1 MLPDFSP
8 LGVVVVGDV
17 MLDRYLSGRVER
29 ISPEAPVPVLRYER
43 EEDRLGGAGN
53 VGLNLVALGAR
64 TALAGVTGADDNA
77 DRLGQAL
84 RENGIGTSAL
94 VRDARRPT
102 TVKTRVIA
110 QNQQLL
116 RVDRESTENLTG
128 EVEEA
133 LLGELA
139 LLLRP
144 GAPNLVLLQDYNK
157 GVLTPTVIER
167 TLALSHE
174 AGIAVAVDPKAANFW
189 LYRGVDLFKPN
200 LREIQQQCDFP
211 VRPDVSSLDRAAGE
225 IFDRLGCRNVMTTLS
240 EHGIYYHDGT
250 RSGIE
255 PTQARRIADVSGAG
269 DTVIS
274 VAACGLAAGMSLQEV
289 AHLANLAGAQVIA
302 KPGVVAVDAAELRAE
317 WGRGA

>member
-225 IFDRLGCRNVMTTLS
+225 IFDRLGCRNVMITLS

>member
-53 VGLNLVALGAR
+53 VGLNLVALGVR
-64 TALAGVTGADDNA
+64 TALAGVTGEDDNA
-77 DRLGQAL
+77 TRLGEAL
-84 RENGIGTSAL
+84 RDNGIETSAL

-116 RVDRESTENLTG
+116 RVDRESTDSLTG
-128 EVEEA
+128 HAQEA
-133 LLGELA
+133 LLHEIA
-139 LLLRP
+139 LLLRS
-144 GAPNLVLLQDYNK
+144 GAPDLVLLQDYNK
-157 GVLTPTVIER
+157 GVLTPTVIEK
-167 TLALSHE
+167 TLSLCHE

-189 LYRGVDLFKPN
+189 SYRGVDLFKPN
-200 LREIQQQCDFP
+200 LREIQQQCDFKIHP
-211 VRPDVSSLDRAAGE
+211 ETTSLDRAAGV
-225 IFDRLGCRNVMTTLS
+225 IFDRLGCKNVMITLS
-240 EHGIYYHDGT
+240 EHGIYYHDGQ

-274 VAACGLAAGMSLQEV
+274 VAACGLAAGMPLPV
-289 AHLANLAGAQVIA
+289 IARLANMAGAQVIA
-302 KPGVVAVDAAELRAE
+302 KPGVVAVDAGALRSE
-317 WGRGA
+317 WDRGA

>member
-211 VRPDVSSLDRAAGE
+211 VRPDVSSLDRAAAE
-225 IFDRLGCRNVMTTLS
+225 IFDRLGCRNVMITLS
-240 EHGIYYHDGT
+240 EYGIYYHDGT

>member
-94 VRDARRPT
+94 VRDAGRPT

-211 VRPDVSSLDRAAGE
+211 VRPDVSSLDRAAAE
-225 IFDRLGCRNVMTTLS
+225 IFDRLGCRNVMITLS